1 MDYIQQDLRIGW
13 ENADSSIL
21 KNCRNVEIDEHK
33 AFLKVAKESSCCNQY
48 SSLQMIL
55 GHSNISMTMDLYV
68 HVTEDEKEKE
78 LKNVEHVLKMV

>member
-13 ENADSSIL
+13 ENAGSSIL

-33 AFLKVAKESSCCNQY
+33 AFLKVAKESSYYNQY
-48 SSLQMIL
+48 SLLQMIL